1 MVAAQRIHEVIE
13 DSPYYETIEFGFPN
27 IARKIKVFW
36 GNPEFT
42 KLLQDLQ
49 TDSSDKPRAGFPAE
63 VLLALSEL
71 QSIHDAMYPQ
81 FAPKGNS
88 FWNV

>member
-1 MVAAQRIHEVIE
+1 MIE
-13 DSPYYETIEFGFPN
+13 NSPYFATIEFSFPN

-49 TDSSDKPRAGFPAE
+49 TDSSDKPRAGFPAD

-71 QSIHDAMYPQ
+71 QSIHDSMYPQ
-81 FAPKGNS
+81 HAPKGNS
-88 FWNV
+88 FWNA

>member
-1 MVAAQRIHEVIE
+1 VIE
-13 DSPYYETIEFGFPN
+13 NSPCYQTIEFGFPN

-49 TDSSDKPRAGFPAE
+49 TDSSDKPRAGFPAD

-71 QSIHDAMYPQ
+71 QSIHDSMFPQ
-81 FAPKGNS
+81 HAPKDRS
-88 FWNV
+88 IWNV